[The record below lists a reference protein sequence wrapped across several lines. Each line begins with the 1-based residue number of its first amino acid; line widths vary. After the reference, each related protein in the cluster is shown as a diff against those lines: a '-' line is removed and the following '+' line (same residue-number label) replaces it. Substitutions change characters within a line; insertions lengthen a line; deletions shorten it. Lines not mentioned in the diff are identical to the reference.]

1 MNNLLFKGDFPDTI
15 FPNLL
20 RNLEITRPNHV
31 GAMDITYVP
40 VGNGYMYNIAFIDL
54 YNRFIV
60 GWSLSNTMTADWC
73 KECLEVAVNRFGKPE
88 ILNTDQGS
96 QFSSPKFTGFVLG
109 EDIRCSMD
117 GKGRAID
124 NIFIERFWRNIKYE
138 KIFLEPSDDGLEL
151 YGKIKA
157 YMEFYNM
164 RRQHQSLGYKRP
176 GQIFCQAA

>member
-1 MNNLLFKGDFPDTI
+1 M
-15 FPNLL
+15 
-20 RNLEITRPNHV
+20 
-31 GAMDITYVP
+31 
-40 VGNGYMYNIAFIDL
+40 
-54 YNRFIV
+54 
-60 GWSLSNTMTADWC
+60 
-73 KECLEVAVNRFGKPE
+73 AVNSFGKPE

-109 EDIRCSMD
+109 EDIRFSMD

-164 RRQHQSLGYKRP
+164 ERQHQSLGYKRP
-176 GQIFCQAA
+176 GQVFSQAA